1 MLGPQNFTGLKP
13 AQFKAHKIYGAPKI
27 SQLDR
32 KTAFSFFK
40 SLRSSWK
47 VPIQSTV
54 CIDEFIRVNLC
65 ESAYEVM
72 RRTSEVM
79 RRTSEVMRRTRGVA
93 LKGFTQRVKD
103 SIIAA
108 NSTIKHLV
116 ILLLHGIINTC
127 TAMTLLYSYVQS
139 GPLLMR
145 VFH

>member
-1 MLGPQNFTGLKP
+1 MGPLRSHNS
-13 AQFKAHKIYGAPKI
+13 IE
-27 SQLDR
+27 
-32 KTAFSFFK
+32 KTPFLCFK

-93 LKGFTQRVKD
+93 LKGCTQRVKD
-103 SIIAA
+103 SINAA
-108 NSTIKHLV
+108 NSLIKHLV

-127 TAMTLLYSYVQS
+127 TAM
-139 GPLLMR
+139 
-145 VFH
+145 